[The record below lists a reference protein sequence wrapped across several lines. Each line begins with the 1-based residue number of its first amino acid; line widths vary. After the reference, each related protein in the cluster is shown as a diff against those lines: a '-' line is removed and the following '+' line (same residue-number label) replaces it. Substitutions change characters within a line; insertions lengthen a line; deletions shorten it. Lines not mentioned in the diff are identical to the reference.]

1 VRDRTGIALKTLIV
15 AVALFAAGCCQKS
28 KCGGPP
34 AEIAVRDQAGML
46 PPGTTVESGGVVVT
60 EQRCRAKDQCAFP
73 VARVGTATVSAP
85 GYKPVQVPIELKLD
99 DCDNMLTQQIEVV
112 LVPETSAEP
121 SVTHVGQALGCS

>member
-1 VRDRTGIALKTLIV
+1 VRDRTGVALKTLIV

-46 PPGTTVESGGVVVT
+46 PPGTMVEIGGVVVT

-73 VARVGTATVSAP
+73 VVKVGSATVSAP
-85 GYKPVQVPIELKLD
+85 GYKPVQVPIELKVD
-99 DCDNMLTQQIEVV
+99 DCDNWLTQQIEVV
-112 LVPETSAEP
+112 LTPDTGADP
-121 SVTHVGQALGCS
+121 SVIHVGQALGCS